1 MFLIEKSG
9 VFVFEKA
16 IGEEIDAYSLWT
28 RNDRPY
34 IILGNMK
41 RSAVRRNFDI
51 AHELGHLL
59 LHYRLEFANLDRKEH
74 KMIENEAN
82 IFAGALLLPED
93 EFALD
98 MKDVSHITNPDDYLD
113 LKKKWKTS
121 LQVLGYR
128 AANLGIIEPKD
139 HRNFYAAMHRKGYLK
154 IEPLDDVIPIQKPMK
169 IKTIIDF
176 VSKKGLVDI
185 GQMIENDWKAE
196 VSYFHHM
203 TGIDPSFFNKYMTR
217 NLDFGLQNVT
227 KIPERI
233 SADKI

>member
-1 MFLIEKSG
+1 
-9 VFVFEKA
+9 VFGKV
-16 IGEEIDAYSLWT
+16 IGEEIDAYSPWT

-74 KMIENEAN
+74 KVIENEAN
-82 IFAGALLLPED
+82 NFAGAFLLPED

-98 MKDVSHITNPDDYLD
+98 MKYVAHITNPDAYLD

-128 AANLGIIEPKD
+128 AAQLGLIEPKD

-154 IEPLDDVIPIQKPMK
+154 IEPLDKLIPLQKPMK
-169 IKTIIDF
+169 IKTIIDL

-185 GQMIENDWKAE
+185 RQMIDNDWKAE
-196 VSYFHHM
+196 ISFFYRI
-203 TGIDPSFFNKYMTR
+203 TGIDPNFFNKYLMKS
-217 NLDFGLQNVT
+217 LDFGLKNVT
-227 KIPERI
+227 DISKRI
-233 SADKI
+233 SGEDKRG